1 MENFKY
7 PHVDDI
13 SRPKMA
19 NYLQVQIPEEMEE
32 VIQVI
37 EEFLDGKNVRFNV
50 SSPELDEEGTIWV
63 TFEFEEPVRL
73 NEDQFNEFLDLLEGL
88 GFYHANGGENLINN
102 FIGYKEWLNR
112 EEYRHLDEDIVVYL
126 EYVEVQS
133 SEVIIYLKSLS
144 IATNTMKAENEE

>member
-1 MENFKY
+1 
-7 PHVDDI
+7 
-13 SRPKMA
+13 MA
-19 NYLQVQIPEEMEE
+19 GNLQVQIPEEMEE
-32 VIQVI
+32 VIQSI
-37 EEFLDGKNVRFNV
+37 KEFLDGKNVRFNV
-50 SSPELDEEGTIWV
+50 TSPELDEEGTIWV
-63 TFEFEEPVRL
+63 SFEFEGPVRL

-133 SEVIIYLKSLS
+133 SEVMIYLKSLS